1 MNGSLLEY
9 YGKRALEYEQVYAKP
24 ERQPELAGLT
34 LLLQG
39 LLAGHDVLELACGT
53 GYWTAA
59 IAPSAH
65 SVVATDV
72 SPEVLELASRKSYPP
87 GRVRLALADAYAPEQ
102 IGGRFT
108 AGFAGFWWSHVP
120 RQDLPQFLGPFHR
133 RLGSGARVVLC
144 DNRYAEGSST
154 PVSRTDPAGNTYQR
168 RLLRNGA
175 EYEVLKNFPS
185 PGELDRILA
194 LHGATDIA
202 LTELTYYWCVT
213 YRVGAVTP

>member
-9 YGKRALEYEQVYAKP
+9 YGKRAVEYEQVYAKP

-53 GYWTAA
+53 GYWTAG
-59 IAPSAH
+59 IAPVAR

-72 SPEVLELASRKSYPP
+72 SPEVLELASQKSYPA
-87 GRVRLALADAYAPEQ
+87 GRVRLELADAYAPER

-108 AGFAGFWWSHVP
+108 AAFAGFWWSHVP
-120 RQDLPQFLGPFHR
+120 RQELPRFLGPLHR
-133 RLGSGARVVLC
+133 RLRSGARVVLC
-144 DNRYAEGSST
+144 DNRYVEGSST
-154 PVSRTDPAGNTYQR
+154 PVSRTDAAGNTYQR
-168 RLLRNGA
+168 RVLRNGA
-175 EYEVLKNFPS
+175 AYEVLKNFPS
-185 PGELDRILA
+185 PGELDRILGW
-194 LHGATDIA
+194 HGATDIA

-213 YRVGAVTP
+213 YRVGATTP